1 MKPTFFASQSAF
13 RRWLEKHHADSHERL
28 VGFYRKDSGKD
39 GITYPEALDEALCF
53 GWIDGLRQR
62 YDEASYTV
70 RFTPRKP
77 DSIWSAVNTKR
88 VKELIRLDRVHP
100 SGQKMFDGRDRKRA
114 NLYSYERQ
122 NSKLDPARE
131 RKFKS
136 NEKAWDFFCAQ
147 APWYQRTAIY
157 WVVSAKQEATRLRRL
172 DTLIE
177 DSANGRRL
185 AMLTAR
191 SNDQKSKDE
200 LSPCSRKCDKP
211 L

>member
-1 MKPTFFASQSAF
+1 MKPAFFASQSAF
-13 RRWLEKHHADSHERL
+13 RRWLETHHAGSRELL
-28 VGFYRKDSGKD
+28 VGFYRKDSGKG

-53 GWIDGLRQR
+53 GWIDGLRKR

-77 DSIWSAVNTKR
+77 DSIWSAVNIKR
-88 VKELIRLDRVHP
+88 VDELIKLQRMHS
-100 SGQKMFDGRDRKRA
+100 SGMKVFAGRDRERA

-122 NSKLDPARE
+122 NSKLDPVQE
-131 RKFKS
+131 RRFKAS
-136 NEKAWDFFCAQ
+136 RNAWDFFRAQ
-147 APWYQRTAIY
+147 APWYQRTAIF

-185 AMLTAR
+185 AMLTA
-191 SNDQKSKDE
+191 KSHDE
-200 LSPCSRKCDKP
+200 KRRRTER
-211 L
+211 